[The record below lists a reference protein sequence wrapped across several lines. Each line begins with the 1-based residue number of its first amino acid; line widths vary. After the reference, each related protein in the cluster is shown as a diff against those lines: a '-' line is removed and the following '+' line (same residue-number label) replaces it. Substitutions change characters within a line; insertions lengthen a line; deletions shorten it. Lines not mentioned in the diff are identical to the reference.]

1 MSWKQDA
8 SDTEKVLFQQWQKTQ
23 SQHNQTAALPLFFSA
38 WHVFFWISVRL
49 KHAEK
54 CRLSMEYRVQF
65 SSLEQILARLEQTFT
80 VHVQSWS
87 RSKQTQYR
95 LKSCPLQSTLHASAS
110 CTSSKMISPALL
122 RSAHVLIF
130 WPISIQRLEYVSFIS
145 PQRVLRRWM
154 PKGCFLL
161 ESRWLRAFGAGQV
174 TELTARQ
181 SYHPRLELFPEI
193 GKSQPSSTA

>member
-1 MSWKQDA
+1 M
-8 SDTEKVLFQQWQKTQ
+8 
-23 SQHNQTAALPLFFSA
+23 FFSG
-38 WHVFFWISVRL
+38 SGVRL